1 MTCIFRSVNTFV
13 ILEKILTNECNKKC
27 HFLKFKFCYCNFG
40 LNFIVISVNTYTLYF
55 RYNDYL
61 ATFDGYVTH
70 GICSYYK
77 I

>member
-1 MTCIFRSVNTFV
+1 MTCVLRSVNTFV

-27 HFLKFKFCYCNFG
+27 HFLKFKFCCCNC
-40 LNFIVISVNTYTLYF
+40 ISINTYILYF
-55 RYNDYL
+55 RYNDYP

-70 GICSYYK
+70 GICSYHK